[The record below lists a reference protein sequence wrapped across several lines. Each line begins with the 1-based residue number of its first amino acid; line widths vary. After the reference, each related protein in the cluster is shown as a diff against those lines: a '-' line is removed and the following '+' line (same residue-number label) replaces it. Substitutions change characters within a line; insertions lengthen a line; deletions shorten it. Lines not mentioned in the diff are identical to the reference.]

1 LKASAIGRCV
11 RLATVAAGVVAIV
24 GMAATPATAQD
35 ISINL
40 GPGGGNSGLTE
51 RVIQLIA
58 FLTVLS
64 QAPSILI

>member
-1 LKASAIGRCV
+1 LKPSAIGRCV
-11 RLATVAAGVVAIV
+11 RLATVAAGVGVILSLVA
-24 GMAATPATAQD
+24 APATAQD